1 MGSPRAYLAAALLG
15 GMVLGSVLLWVVLPV
30 GWIWIG
36 AQVFGLSGSGG
47 VGVAV
52 GLLGFVV
59 SLLAVIALLDGLSH
73 RYERVQHARGRA
85 THGHVALES
94 IIVISSGL
102 VLALFLVV
110 LYLFA
115 GRARVPLD
123 FG

>member
-1 MGSPRAYLAAALLG
+1 MGSARAYAAAALLG
-15 GMVLGSVLLWVVLPV
+15 AMVLGSLLLWVVIPV
-30 GWIWIG
+30 AWIWIG
-36 AQVFGLSGSGG
+36 AQVYGLSGSGG

-73 RYERVQHARGRA
+73 RYERVQQARGRA
-85 THGHVALES
+85 TRGHVALES
-94 IIVISSGL
+94 IIVVCSGL
-102 VLALFLVV
+102 ALVVFLVV
-110 LYLFA
+110 FYLFA